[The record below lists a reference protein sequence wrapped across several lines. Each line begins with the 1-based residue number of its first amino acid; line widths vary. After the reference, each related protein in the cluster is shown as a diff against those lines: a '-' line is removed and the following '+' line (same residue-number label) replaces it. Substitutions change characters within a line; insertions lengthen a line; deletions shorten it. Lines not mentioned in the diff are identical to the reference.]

1 MTILQS
7 TETKPVHDQSILGSL
22 GPGLITGASDDD
34 PSGVATYS
42 QAGAKFG
49 LGMLWITVFTIPLM
63 VAIQEISARIGR
75 ATGRGIA
82 ANLRRYYSAWISYPI
97 IVLLILANT
106 INIGAD
112 IGAMGAAVKMLIGGP
127 GHVYSVL
134 LAVVSLVLQI
144 WIPYESYAKVLK
156 WLTLTLLAY
165 IGVIFAVHVPWAKV
179 VRATFLPPIHL
190 DAAYLSLLVA
200 VLGTTISPY
209 LFFWQ
214 ASLEVQELKDHH
226 SQHALRRADDQEIHA
241 QFRRIRIDT
250 WVGMTFS
257 NVVAF
262 YIILTAAVTL
272 HTQGITDIQTADQ
285 AAAALKPIAGGFAS
299 LLFASGIVA
308 TGLLAVPVL
317 AGAGAYG
324 LGELLN
330 WPTGLERKPR
340 HAKGFY
346 GIIAAATLLG
356 TGINFTRLDP
366 IKALIYSALI
376 NGVVAVPIMV
386 ILMFMMRNPRIMGK
400 LAGGSKSLW
409 WFGWLATAVMAAAV
423 IGMVA
428 TWGK

>member
-1 MTILQS
+1 MS
-7 TETKPVHDQSILGSL
+7 TLSTAVPEKEDDQSILGSL

-49 LGMLWITVFTIPLM
+49 FAMLWITLFTLPLM

-82 ANLRRYYSAWISYPI
+82 ANLRRFYSSWISYPI
-97 IVLLILANT
+97 IVLLIIANT

-112 IGAMGAAVKMLIGGP
+112 IGAMGAAVKMLIGGSP
-127 GHVYSVL
+127 QLYAVL
-134 LAVVSLVLQI
+134 LAVASLVMQI

-165 IGVIFAVHVPWAKV
+165 IGVAFTVHVPWGHVAKS
-179 VRATFLPPIHL
+179 TLLPPVQW
-190 DAAYLSLLVA
+190 DAAYLALLVA

-214 ASLEVQELKDHH
+214 ASQEVQELRDHDD
-226 SQHALRRADDQEIHA
+226 QHALRKAGDSEIHK
-241 QFRRIRIDT
+241 QLRRIRIDT

-262 YIILTAAVTL
+262 YIILTTAVTL

-285 AAAALKPIAGGFAS
+285 AAAALRPIAGRFAS

-330 WPTGLERKPR
+330 WPTGLERKPQ
-340 HAKGFY
+340 HAKVFY

-356 TGINFTRLDP
+356 AGLNFTRLDP

-386 ILMFMMRNPRIMGK
+386 ILMFMMRNPKIMGK
-400 LAGGSKSLW
+400 LTGESKSLW
-409 WFGWLATAVMAAAV
+409 WFGWLATLVMAAAV
-423 IGMVA
+423 IGMIA

>member
-1 MTILQS
+1 
-7 TETKPVHDQSILGSL
+7 
-22 GPGLITGASDDD
+22 
-34 PSGVATYS
+34 
-42 QAGAKFG
+42 
-49 LGMLWITVFTIPLM
+49 
-63 VAIQEISARIGR
+63 
-75 ATGRGIA
+75 
-82 ANLRRYYSAWISYPI
+82 
-97 IVLLILANT
+97 
-106 INIGAD
+106 
-112 IGAMGAAVKMLIGGP
+112 
-127 GHVYSVL
+127 
-134 LAVVSLVLQI
+134 
-144 WIPYESYAKVLK
+144 
-156 WLTLTLLAY
+156 
-165 IGVIFAVHVPWAKV
+165 
-179 VRATFLPPIHL
+179 
-190 DAAYLSLLVA
+190 
-200 VLGTTISPY
+200 
-209 LFFWQ
+209 
-214 ASLEVQELKDHH
+214 
-226 SQHALRRADDQEIHA
+226 
-241 QFRRIRIDT
+241 
-250 WVGMTFS
+250 
-257 NVVAF
+257 VVAF